1 MGLPLILA
9 LRGETASGPIVTTLL
24 VDIVIIQSPALAL
37 SEQGRG
43 KGLLPQLKGTVR
55 RAVGNPLPWAI
66 VLGALW
72 EATGLTLAGPV
83 DSLLEILAGA
93 ATPAA
98 LFTIGAVLARRR
110 TAPTVG
116 SDAAADRGTSIP
128 ADGGATTAEVPSARP
143 PLLSTDVWWLTA
155 LKLFAQPLLVLGLGA
170 AAIALDLPMSEAD
183 LRILI
188 LVAALPS
195 AANAAMLAERLG
207 ANSARIAVVILQSTV
222 VGRFTFTALAS
233 VL

>member
-1 MGLPLILA
+1 MGLPLIVA

-43 KGLLPQLKGTVR
+43 KGLLPQLDGTVR
-55 RAVGNPLPWAI
+55 RVVGNPLPWAI

-110 TAPTVG
+110 TVP
-116 SDAAADRGTSIP
+116 SHGTNGAGGTPLPS
-128 ADGGATTAEVPSARP
+128 DGGAPAPASPSARF
-143 PLLSTDVWWLTA
+143 PLLSPGVSWLTA
-155 LKLFAQPLLVLGLGA
+155 LKLGAQPMLVLGLGA
-170 AAIALDLPMSEAD
+170 AAIALGLPLSEAD

-222 VGRFTFTALAS
+222 VGLFTFTALAS